1 MSFKPSKLFPQQQR
15 VLNQLPEIQGLLEK
29 YQRSQDGL
37 TLAENSTRHF
47 IVRVPL
53 IGKFSSGKSTILN
66 ALIGENIFATN
77 VDPETAVPAELSYSA
92 EEAFIACYSDGKR
105 VEVSRDEIKNNQFG
119 IRHRKIDINGRFQN
133 IKNFA
138 MRKSAL
144 KTLIEKID
152 QIEKRGDFMNQME
165 IRRLASTLLDME
177 YEQHFDSFLAGFRY
191 SCEGFNGE
199 TFEGKADSVVARNI
213 VEDYEKIYFHE

>member
-1 MSFKPSKLFPQQQR
+1 MQSSTTTTLFPQQQQ

-37 TLAENSTRHF
+37 TFAENNTRHF

-92 EEAFIACYSDGKR
+92 EESFIACYPDGKR
-105 VEVSRDEIKNNQFG
+105 VEVSSDEIKNNQLSSL
-119 IRHRKIDINGRFQN
+119 HPNGWIEPTFRT
-133 IKNFA
+133 
-138 MRKSAL
+138 L
-144 KTLIEKID
+144 KK
-152 QIEKRGDFMNQME
+152 
-165 IRRLASTLLDME
+165 
-177 YEQHFDSFLAGFRY
+177 
-191 SCEGFNGE
+191 
-199 TFEGKADSVVARNI
+199 
-213 VEDYEKIYFHE
+213 